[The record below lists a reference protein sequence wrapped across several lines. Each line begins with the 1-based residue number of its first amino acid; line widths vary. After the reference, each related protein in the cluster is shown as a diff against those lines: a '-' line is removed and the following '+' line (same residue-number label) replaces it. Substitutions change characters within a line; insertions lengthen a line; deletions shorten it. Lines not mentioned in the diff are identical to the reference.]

1 MTKIKPG
8 YASAFRRL
16 FNFLIKCQSLQY
28 SYNQN
33 PLDRPDV
40 IRMILSKIA
49 GFLQDR
55 WNRHFH
61 KIRRN
66 QAREP
71 GLLDFTNFIEDKMT
85 LVSDPLFSR
94 EAVGQ
99 YEDKPLKPY
108 KPKKMQSYAIKEI
121 SGNKKT
127 ETSKCS
133 KCEGQ
138 HDIEKCTRIL

>member
-1 MTKIKPG
+1 
-8 YASAFRRL
+8 
-16 FNFLIKCQSLQY
+16 
-28 SYNQN
+28 
-33 PLDRPDV
+33 
-40 IRMILSKIA
+40 MILSKIA

-71 GLLDFTNFIEDKMT
+71 GLLDFTNFIEEERT
-85 LVSDPLFSR
+85 WVSDPLFSR

-108 KPKKMQSYAIKEI
+108 KPKKIQSYAIKEI

-127 ETSKCS
+127 ENSKCP
-133 KCEGQ
+133 KCETS
-138 HDIEKCTRIL
+138 C